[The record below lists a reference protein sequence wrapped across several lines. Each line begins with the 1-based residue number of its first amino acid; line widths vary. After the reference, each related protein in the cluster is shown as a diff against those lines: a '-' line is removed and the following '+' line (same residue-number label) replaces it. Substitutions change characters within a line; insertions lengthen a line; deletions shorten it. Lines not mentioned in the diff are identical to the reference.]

1 MADYTDS
8 NINNIILIY
17 MDNKQT
23 KICSSCKIEKNY
35 IDFSKNKLRK
45 DGCQNTC
52 VSCNK
57 IYIIKNKELIK
68 NKKKIYYDKNKDEIL
83 SKKKEYHINNKEEIL
98 KIKKEYSKSNREK
111 INTYYRLYSKKRKEK
126 DNLYKLTCN
135 IRTLIGMSIKGKGY
149 TKKSKTSEYLGC
161 TFNEFKIYIEE
172 KFIENMTWENRMEW
186 HLDHIYPISL
196 AKTKEEI
203 IKLNHYTNFQPLW
216 ALDNIKKG
224 NKII

>member
-1 MADYTDS
+1 M
-8 NINNIILIY
+8 
-17 MDNKQT
+17 

-35 IDFSKNKLRK
+35 IDFSKNKLKK
-45 DGCQNTC
+45 DGYQNTC

-68 NKKKIYYDKNKDEIL
+68 NKKKIYYNKNKEEIL

-98 KIKKEYSKSNREK
+98 KIKKEYSKNNREK
-111 INTYYRLYSKKRKEK
+111 INTYYREYSKKRKEK

-172 KFIENMTWENRMEW
+172 KFIENMSWENRMEW

-196 AKTKEEI
+196 AETEQEI

-216 ALDNIKKG
+216 AVDNLRKG

>member
-1 MADYTDS
+1 M
-8 NINNIILIY
+8 
-17 MDNKQT
+17 

-35 IDFSKNKLRK
+35 IDFSKNKSKK
-45 DGCQNTC
+45 DGYQNTC

-68 NKKKIYYDKNKDEIL
+68 NNKKIYYDKNKEEIL

-98 KIKKEYSKSNREK
+98 KIKKEYSKNNREK
-111 INTYYRLYSKKRKEK
+111 INTYYREYSKKRKEK

-161 TFNEFKIYIEE
+161 TFNKFKTYIEE
-172 KFIENMTWENRMEW
+172 KFIENMSWENRMDW

-196 AKTKEEI
+196 AETEEEI

-216 ALDNIKKG
+216 AVDNLRKG

>member
-1 MADYTDS
+1 
-8 NINNIILIY
+8 
-17 MDNKQT
+17 MDNKEL

-35 IDFSKNKLRK
+35 IDFNKNKSRK
-45 DGCQNTC
+45 DGYQNTC
-52 VSCNK
+52 ISCNK

-68 NKKKIYYDKNKDEIL
+68 KKKKIYYDKNKDEIL
-83 SKKKEYHINNKEEIL
+83 SKKKEYHINNKQEIL
-98 KIKKEYSKSNREK
+98 KIKKEYSKNNREK

-196 AKTKEEI
+196 AKTEEEI

-216 ALDNIKKG
+216 AIDNIRKG

>member
-1 MADYTDS
+1 M
-8 NINNIILIY
+8 
-17 MDNKQT
+17 

-35 IDFSKNKLRK
+35 IDFSKNKLKK
-45 DGCQNTC
+45 DGYQNTC

-68 NKKKIYYDKNKDEIL
+68 NKKKIYYDKNKEEIL

-98 KIKKEYSKSNREK
+98 KIKKEYSKNNREK
-111 INTYYRLYSKKRKEK
+111 INTYYREYSKKRKEK

-172 KFIENMTWENRMEW
+172 KFIENMSWENRMEW

-196 AKTKEEI
+196 AETEQEI

-216 ALDNIKKG
+216 AVDNLRKG